1 MIFELPST
9 YEEFAKKK
17 KETETGKE
25 KEKKMQD
32 IVKNH
37 NRFDFLTDNYKN
49 KASYLK
55 LNKQATSAQSERT
68 QIASLQSSILTEFQE
83 TMKINPD

>member
-1 MIFELPST
+1 MKNLQ
-9 YEEFAKKK
+9 KKK
-17 KETETGKE
+17 KKR
-25 KEKKMQD
+25 KRKRKRKRKQD

-37 NRFDFLTDNYKN
+37 KRFGFLTDNYK
-49 KASYLK
+49 KEASYLK
-55 LNKQATSAQSERT
+55 LNKQAMSGQSERT

>member
-17 KETETGKE
+17 KKEKEKE

-37 NRFDFLTDNYKN
+37 KRFDFLTDNYKN
-49 KASYLK
+49 KASFI
-55 LNKQATSAQSERT
+55 LN
-68 QIASLQSSILTEFQE
+68 
-83 TMKINPD
+83 

>member
-17 KETETGKE
+17 KKEKE
-25 KEKKMQD
+25 KEKKIMQRML
-32 IVKNH
+32 KNYK
-37 NRFDFLTDNYKN
+37 RFDFLTDNYKN

-55 LNKQATSAQSERT
+55 LNEQAMSGQSERT